1 MFSLVF
7 LYLFGSCLALIS
19 GASFDVTRFILGYM
33 IVFIAQLSVSFSNDY
48 FDIEAD
54 RFTKKTLFSGGSKVL
69 VEHPELRRFS
79 KWLAIS
85 LIIFI

>member
-1 MFSLVF
+1 MRRF
-7 LYLFGSCLALIS
+7 LLIS
-19 GASFDVTRFILGYM
+19 LFIRHYGGKVKFILGYM